1 MLKGLKKPWKQALA
15 YVMATLMI
23 FGVIPAN
30 PYSETGGILQVKAV
44 SDGDAGDGTTYTLD
58 PSTAIASVD
67 KKGAIAAKTYG
78 TDDYFTL
85 SGTATRGNSD
95 TYSFELKSEE
105 GGAISF
111 TVSNK
116 AKVVVSATSTGGSN
130 ESRLMLKK
138 DGTGVI
144 PDGAEKAEVTVT
156 GTSVT
161 TVSYSDL
168 EEGTYSVVSP
178 TGFNARGVRITDIV
192 VTEEAPALV
201 TSTTIYKLDPSTA
214 IAGIDKKGAIAAKAY
229 GTSDYYT
236 LSGTA
241 TRGNSDVY
249 SFELKSEEGGAI
261 SFTVSGTAN
270 VEISATSTGGSN
282 ESRLMLKKDGT
293 GVIPDGAEKAEVTV
307 TGTSVTTVSY
317 SDLEEGTYSVVS
329 PTGFNARGV
338 RITEIETEETTVSG
352 AQVKFTP
359 NIANLEGDLQVRL
372 VKGSTQVAL
381 TNGAVATVAPATYD
395 IKVYTSAAADATVLT
410 DYAAVYDNAS
420 SIKID
425 EAMEGTTVAF
435 EVISTNKNITVSI
448 DEASK
453 KLLDDRDAKLQYNKK
468 DDTTKTDIT
477 FTDGKFSMPV
487 ELDAKYNI
495 TCTNSK
501 LAVSADA
508 AEFTVAADTTDVAV
522 ELTSKVMDVT
532 IKTEGESLGS
542 ATLKLTSVNNS
553 SEYVDNLTNGSIAK
567 DIWFNNDYKV
577 EVVGDDTLE
586 AKFAKNGASA
596 YKIVAADTTLTITLS
611 KADVQPH
618 IYDVWDFGAEQLKS
632 TTFVT
637 YNNMLTEADINGQ
650 YSGVAAGTANIN
662 IPVEGF
668 DFGEVK
674 YNPSKTGHR
683 LRTTNVNLTRYD
695 DKNKK
700 DADGTVYTGYIYS
713 NTGKTSDAYIA
724 VTAQKGDK
732 FIFVVGSNGG
742 AATYNWANPDGVVE
756 ATAKYTAAN
765 QAEIVT
771 FYASVDGEY
780 RLYVTDEK
788 LVVARILREHA
799 TNVTV
804 SGTAVSVDNDS
815 VDGATIQFTQKSI
828 DTDVELAVYE
838 ATISG
843 GKYSVE
849 LQEGFAYD
857 LALSG
862 KNGYIVESPL
872 KVSYDRTSDGVA
884 GSATATLDVQIT
896 PVDLV
901 TFTGNLGELDATNA
915 AKLTME
921 FTVPEGKVFVPEFTL
936 DKKANTYTLRL
947 EKGVEYGVKAVGV
960 DEFVIDKDTVADTD
974 ASGSTLNMTFT
985 KRPVYNVNVNVTG
998 VTGKLKNLSLSFAR
1012 LTDAISTTAEEG
1024 DQLDGYTYDYT
1035 GVDGIQLRDGQYQI
1049 TAKLTGYTQGVTTD
1063 LVVNGADA
1071 IATIPMVSN
1080 KTESV
1085 AYSETVQVG
1094 ADKPYQTIN
1103 AALTAIKNM
1112 SDRNGRR
1119 VTIEID
1125 PGTYEEMLYIDMPN
1139 ISLKNAA
1146 SAPSIGVSNEGK
1158 DIDANAVRITG
1169 YYGHGYSYYSM
1180 NDKYQWD
1187 ADTLAANLANGY
1199 ESVTNPGSG
1208 TATMWNSTVVITGD
1222 NFTADDIIFE
1232 NSFNIYVSKKASEDK
1247 IVKLGSANEGSEAR
1261 AEMEEGSIK
1270 VQEKAY
1276 VERAGALALANNLEG
1291 AVFNNCRFVGRQDVL
1306 YGGSG
1311 TFAEFNKCIVAGA
1324 CDFIYGGMT
1333 AIFNSCEIVSNSTNA
1348 KNDITYI
1355 TAPQQSSGRGYL
1367 FWNCTIR
1374 KALEG
1379 IEISTELGATA
1390 NQALLGR
1397 LWQPVTGEAV
1407 FYNTKV
1413 MNGMVYTVGADEKR
1427 ASTEATN
1434 QPVVAN
1440 VGWASS
1446 WGESE
1451 LCGEYNTVDE
1461 SGNALNVSERA
1472 SWSKQFTDK
1481 MITLEDGSKMEITPE
1496 NWRKPVST
1504 TVEWNDITYGSGVN
1518 ASRYWRTGT
1527 VEDGSV
1533 QIKVG
1538 EFGNGVEFKNNGKWV
1553 PASYDGLSY
1562 YYTTVPSYKNFTLR
1576 AKVHVNEFWLS
1587 NGQEAFGLMANDK
1600 LGGDGWNNSYAA
1612 GVTKTEYYWDAE
1624 NQTVTNDST
1633 MKKVSQKFGVMAQEK
1648 KGITTFNYPLI
1659 KANDTE
1665 TIQSDFS
1672 STLYPLEQRYP
1683 NSGNVIGN
1691 VLNNGSDQNITDMYL
1706 TIQKN
1711 NTGYFLTY
1719 ESVDGSYSVTKKYYD
1734 TAALNQLDPNKV
1746 YIGMFAARCADITF
1760 SDISFVI
1767 TDPATD
1773 APAEERP
1780 SEVITTVA
1788 TISSATSS
1796 NKEAYDLYFNAN
1808 ADGKADLYVDD
1819 ELVESGLEVEADTRL
1834 TIPMTLHWGNNRIKV
1849 VYDANDDFTPGEY
1862 QVMSEYGPIE
1872 IEQTVVFSAIDRDVI
1887 YSAPGG
1893 NGNGSKEDPMDL
1905 LWALKYV
1912 QPGGTIYMMEGT
1924 YKFSK
1929 TVTIPRG
1936 TDGSEDNKI
1945 TLMADPEAT
1954 SMPVIDGSKCSGI
1967 AMEVAGNYWVING
1980 IAVTN
1985 SADGKDGMHV
1995 SGSHNLIENVST
2007 YNNGNTGLQI
2017 SRLAS
2022 TDDRDMW
2029 PSYNTILN
2037 CTSYN
2042 NADKGYEDADG
2053 FAAKLTVGD
2062 GIVFDG
2068 CIAYNNAD
2076 DGWDLFAKVQT
2087 GTIGSVTIQN
2097 CVAYANGYLRDG
2109 TNAGNGN
2116 GFKMGGDSLSGYHVL
2131 KNSVAFDNKAKGIDS
2146 NSCPDN
2152 EVYNCISFNN
2162 GSYNVALYTNNASKT
2177 DYVAQNVISYRSGSS
2192 VDTSENIKLVN
2203 QDQNQVFG
2211 DDCGNYFWKSPVMG
2225 GAKDASTTITDDWF
2239 ERVDTY
2245 FDASAH
2251 TYSQSPVG
2259 RKADGTIDMM
2269 GLLILKDAK
2278 SEELGY
2284 MVDPGQGTI
2293 STNIQ
2298 QYERKIV
2305 LIPSVSIADA
2315 LTDEVMAATGAKTE
2329 EELKAYLNDRLDHCL
2344 GNANEPDRVL
2354 KVVDLKLV
2362 YMAEDGTFIPVTK
2375 DNFPSEGMDITITWD
2390 AMGFTGKSGD
2400 YEFCILHLI
2409 VNDWNNQVPGTLET
2423 VKYRRSEDGLVVHLM
2438 SCSPFAIGWVMDDDD
2453 DDDEDVKAGESA
2465 GDTIASIATGA
2476 MATGKTASK
2485 PGASPKT
2492 FDESRFVPEITETEV
2507 AEFAKK
2513 QVEKQ
2518 LEQEAADLLI
2528 TPQATRFPYG
2538 IIIAAVLALA
2548 AFIGGEVIYFR
2559 RKKNK

>member
-1 MLKGLKKPWKQALA
+1 MKGFRKQKVLAFIMSIAMILGVLPVDALTMRVSAATSYPGTSGFAKTVDGDVTTWQVASTTNSQQTSSVGDDFEGLLVKSATVTLKKEGQGLTLNNGAIGIPVSSSTTSATLEITLTSVSSSRYLMVGPSASAIKVWHKAADKAEGGSDESFDGSKVWTKELDSSYFESGYITVTAFGGESKVGKIVLTETKEASADTVKYSTMYDFRDGSVVPTNTPGNVTTTSSDGVLSIACGPSNAYKYNDTQHGVAYKDGNSITITPKEGQTISSIEIAGCKYSNDGVNIVVTPGGDVSTGDPEYFSISKPAKVASDADDASTVFDNLPECDSYVVKFEGSTA
-15 YVMATLMI
+15 YVHYM
-23 FGVIPAN
+23 
-30 PYSETGGILQVKAV
+30 
-44 SDGDAGDGTTYTLD
+44 
-58 PSTAIASVD
+58 
-67 KKGAIAAKTYG
+67 
-78 TDDYFTL
+78 TL
-85 SGTATRGNSD
+85 SGTQPAPTVTSVDANVTVSD
-95 TYSFELKSEE
+95 AGSLLGSGKIILTNDADETETHDVTA
-105 GGAISF
+105 GGAVTLKPNAKYTISVQDGTNVAVTSDQ
-111 TVSNK
+111 TVAGKVTTGEENFDVTLTVESTVVTATISVTGEDLGNAKLALTAGEDVKSDLADGSNVVLTIGSEYVLSVDDESK
-116 AKVVVSATSTGGSN
+116 VVKFADGTKKVKVTKDTATLEVVVS
-130 ESRLMLKK
+130 L
-138 DGTGVI
+138 
-144 PDGAEKAEVTVT
+144 PDT
-156 GTSVT
+156 
-161 TVSYSDL
+161 
-168 EEGTYSVVSP
+168 
-178 TGFNARGVRITDIV
+178 
-192 VTEEAPALV
+192 
-201 TSTTIYKLDPSTA
+201 
-214 IAGIDKKGAIAAKAY
+214 
-229 GTSDYYT
+229 
-236 LSGTA
+236 
-241 TRGNSDVY
+241 
-249 SFELKSEEGGAI
+249 
-261 SFTVSGTAN
+261 
-270 VEISATSTGGSN
+270 
-282 ESRLMLKKDGT
+282 
-293 GVIPDGAEKAEVTV
+293 
-307 TGTSVTTVSY
+307 
-317 SDLEEGTYSVVS
+317 
-329 PTGFNARGV
+329 
-338 RITEIETEETTVSG
+338 
-352 AQVKFTP
+352 
-359 NIANLEGDLQVRL
+359 
-372 VKGSTQVAL
+372 
-381 TNGAVATVAPATYD
+381 
-395 IKVYTSAAADATVLT
+395 
-410 DYAAVYDNAS
+410 
-420 SIKID
+420 
-425 EAMEGTTVAF
+425 
-435 EVISTNKNITVSI
+435 
-448 DEASK
+448 
-453 KLLDDRDAKLQYNKK
+453 
-468 DDTTKTDIT
+468 
-477 FTDGKFSMPV
+477 
-487 ELDAKYNI
+487 
-495 TCTNSK
+495 
-501 LAVSADA
+501 
-508 AEFTVAADTTDVAV
+508 
-522 ELTSKVMDVT
+522 
-532 IKTEGESLGS
+532 
-542 ATLKLTSVNNS
+542 
-553 SEYVDNLTNGSIAK
+553 
-567 DIWFNNDYKV
+567 
-577 EVVGDDTLE
+577 
-586 AKFAKNGASA
+586 
-596 YKIVAADTTLTITLS
+596 
-611 KADVQPH
+611 QPH
-618 IYDVWDFGAEQLKS
+618 IYDVWDFGAEELVS
-632 TTFVT
+632 TSLVT

-650 YSGVAAGTANIN
+650 YPGVAAGTKSIA

-674 YNPSKTGHR
+674 YNPAAKSNHR
-683 LRTTNVNLTRYD
+683 LRTTNANLTRYD
-695 DKNKK
+695 DKNRK

-713 NTGKTSDAYIA
+713 NSSSTSDAYIA

-732 FIFVVGSNGG
+732 FIFVVSSNGG

-788 LVVARILREHA
+788 LCVARILREHA

-838 ATISG
+838 ATISNG
-843 GKYSVE
+843 RYSVE

-872 KVSYDRTSDGVA
+872 TVSYDRTSDGVA

-985 KRPVYNVNVNVTG
+985 KRPVYNVTVNVTG

-1049 TAKLTGYTQGVTTD
+1049 TAKLTGYTQGVTAD

-1071 IATIPMVSN
+1071 TATIPMVSN

-1158 DIDANAVRITG
+1158 DIDANAVRITS
-1169 YYGHGYSYYSM
+1169 YYGNYYSYYSM

-1187 ADTLAANLANGY
+1187 ADTLAANIANGY
-1199 ESVTNPGSG
+1199 PSVENPGDG
-1208 TATMWNSTVVITGD
+1208 TETMWNSTVIITGD
-1222 NFTADDIIFE
+1222 NFTADGIIFE
-1232 NSFNIYVSKKASEDK
+1232 NSFNIYVSKKAAEDV
-1247 IVKLGSANEGSEAR
+1247 IVPQAKAKVGSIAR
-1261 AEMEEGSIK
+1261 ENLEEGSIK
-1270 VQEKAY
+1270 VQERAY
-1276 VERAGALALANNLEG
+1276 VERAGALALGNSLEG

-1311 TFAEFNKCIVAGA
+1311 TFAEFNKCIVAGS

-1333 AIFNSCEIVSNSTNA
+1333 AIFDSCELVSNSTND

-1379 IEISTELGATA
+1379 VEISTELGATA

-1397 LWQPVTGEAV
+1397 PWTPVTGEAV

-1413 MNGMVYTVGADEKR
+1413 MNGMVYTVGADGKR
-1427 ASTEATN
+1427 SSTEATN
-1434 QPVVAN
+1434 QPVIAN
-1440 VGWASS
+1440 VGWSS
-1446 WGESE
+1446 SLSSESE

-1461 SGNALNVSERA
+1461 NGNALNVSERA
-1472 SWSKQFTDK
+1472 SWSKQFTDGK
-1481 MITLEDGSKMEITPE
+1481 LTDGMEITKE

-1504 TVEWNDITYGSGVN
+1504 TVEWNDITYGSGAN
-1518 ASRYWRTGT
+1518 ASRYWRTGS

-1648 KGITTFNYPLI
+1648 KGITTFNDPLI

-1746 YIGMFAARCADITF
+1746 YIGMFAARCANITF

-1872 IEQTVVFSAIDRDVI
+1872 IEQTVVFSAVDRDVI

-1945 TLMADPEAT
+1945 TLMADPEAS

-2162 GSYNVALYTNNASKT
+2162 GSFNVALYTNNASKT

-2269 GLLILKDAK
+2269 GLLILKDTK

-2409 VNDWNNQVPGTLET
+2409 VNGWNNQVPGTLET

-2453 DDDEDVKAGESA
+2453 DDDDGDVKAGESA